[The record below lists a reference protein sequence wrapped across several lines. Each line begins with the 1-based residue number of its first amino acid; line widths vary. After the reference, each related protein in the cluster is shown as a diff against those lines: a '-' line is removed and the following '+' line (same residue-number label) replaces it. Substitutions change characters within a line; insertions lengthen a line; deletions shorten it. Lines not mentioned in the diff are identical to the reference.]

1 MTHKSF
7 AERLA
12 GNPETANTVLP
23 QLFAEYETENNAV
36 WQIEVLIETL
46 SEYIKFPAVNDNE
59 DLFAMV
65 LTALG
70 ALMTFDEQLF
80 AYMSAG
86 WDEYDEQD
94 DKELGL
100 TAHQRRWAQAKK
112 EWAQANA

>member
-1 MTHKSF
+1 MTQSF

-12 GNPETANTVLP
+12 GNPSTANTVLP
-23 QLFAEYETENNAV
+23 QLFAEYETENNVV
-36 WQIEVLIETL
+36 WQLEVLIGTL
-46 SEYIKFPAVNDNE
+46 SKYMEFPAVNDNE
-59 DLFAMV
+59 DLFHMV

-70 ALMTFDEQLF
+70 ALMEFDEQLF

-94 DKELGL
+94 DEELGL
-100 TAHQRRWAQAKK
+100 TAHRRRWEKAKK

>member
-1 MTHKSF
+1 MTQSF

-12 GNPETANTVLP
+12 GNPSTANTVLP

-36 WQIEVLIETL
+36 WQVEVLIKTL
-46 SEYIKFPAVNDNE
+46 SKYIQFPNVNDNE
-59 DLFAMV
+59 DLFDMV
-65 LTALG
+65 LTALT
-70 ALMTFDEQLF
+70 ALMKFDTQLF
-80 AYMSAG
+80 EYMSAG

-94 DKELGL
+94 DEELGL

>member
-1 MTHKSF
+1 VKHKSF

-36 WQIEVLIETL
+36 WQVEVLIETL
-46 SEYIKFPAVNDNE
+46 SKYIKFANLNDNE
-59 DLFAMV
+59 ELFDMV
-65 LTALG
+65 LTALR
-70 ALMTFDEQLF
+70 ALVTFDEQLF

-86 WDEYDEQD
+86 WDEYDAED
-94 DKELGL
+94 DEELGL
-100 TAHQRRWAQAKK
+100 TAHRRRWAEAKK